1 MYYKMFNV
9 LGSFSILATAC
20 NLLQTQSIVEDP
32 QRHTRLVEDWD
43 GLETFSVGMRNMPH
57 APPPYTPQPSV
68 IRLGFHQTQF
78 LQRDL
83 KNYFLNSY
91 KLGFEV
97 YLQKRLPVFRALLR
111 SSVNFIY
118 AAKSKRRLHLGFF
131 IEWFSTNAFNPLRGD
146 QFKYCPRSVLSWI
159 DGFTRHYFVW
169 SHITGCFFVKSI
181 FMSDFLHHS
190 WEPARND
197 FTAKLDVFTCYQQK
211 KITLIH
217 FNFIPQGLH
226 FQANRRKL
234 KYHQERMQNVQHAGH
249 QCGRRNYWWST
260 FLAIQPNKTFNCHT
274 VDTAMATPT

>member
-1 MYYKMFNV
+1 MYFKMSNV

-68 IRLGFHQTQF
+68 IRLGFHQTVF

-111 SSVNFIY
+111 SSIIFIY
-118 AAKSKRRLHLGFF
+118 AAKSKRRLDLGFF
-131 IEWFSTNAFNPLRGD
+131 KEWFSTNVFNPLRG
-146 QFKYCPRSVLSWI
+146 Q
-159 DGFTRHYFVW
+159 
-169 SHITGCFFVKSI
+169 
-181 FMSDFLHHS
+181 
-190 WEPARND
+190 
-197 FTAKLDVFTCYQQK
+197 
-211 KITLIH
+211 
-217 FNFIPQGLH
+217 
-226 FQANRRKL
+226 
-234 KYHQERMQNVQHAGH
+234 
-249 QCGRRNYWWST
+249 
-260 FLAIQPNKTFNCHT
+260 
-274 VDTAMATPT
+274 